1 MCRPPTI
8 IPAKAN
14 GTGDCACYFD
24 IKVDGIG
31 RCPAGWG
38 PLAEQDLRNCVTVF
52 GGSSSQMES
61 DSYLLG
67 LRCRSGATE

>member
-31 RCPAGWG
+31 LQPVELG
-38 PLAEQDLRNCVTVF
+38 PSNLLEERLCGKEFPQDFCHHAMAECIPMAVINPF
-52 GGSSSQMES
+52 GQ
-61 DSYLLG
+61 L
-67 LRCRSGATE
+67 